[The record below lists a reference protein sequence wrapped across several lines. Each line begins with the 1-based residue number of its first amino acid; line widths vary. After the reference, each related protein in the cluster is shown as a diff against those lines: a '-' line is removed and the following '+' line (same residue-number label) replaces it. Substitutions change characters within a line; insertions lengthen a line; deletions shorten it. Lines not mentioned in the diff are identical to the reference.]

1 MLFSSIPFLYYFLPC
16 VLLLYLVAPRKLKN
30 SVLLLSSLFFY
41 GWGEPKYLILMLLSI
56 TQGYI
61 FGRLVEKYRGQKRAK
76 LFLTLSVVFSFLM
89 LGYCKYADFFISS
102 FNAVTGLSIPLL
114 KIALPIG
121 ISFYTFQIVSYVI
134 DVYRGDVSA
143 QRNYVNLAAYI
154 SMFPQLIAGPIVR
167 YADIAGQLENRT
179 HSTAKTSLGVR
190 RFIIGLSKK
199 ILLANVLGE
208 LVDVFKN
215 TDERSVLFYWLY
227 AVAYTLHIYFD
238 FSGYSDM
245 AIGLGH
251 VFGFDFLENFNYPF
265 ISRSITEFWRRWH
278 MSLGSWFRDYLYIPL
293 GGNRVP
299 RGRWIFNIAV
309 VWAATGLWHGAAWNF
324 VAWGIFFA
332 VLLVLE
338 KLFLKKWLDRAPA
351 RGHIYVMLL
360 VIISF
365 VLFDATSL
373 RGAGETIGAMFGA
386 GGLPAVS
393 FEALYNLRSYAVVLI
408 LGIIGSTPLPKLA
421 VERIRKTSGGAV
433 LINAAEPVALVA
445 LLAVSTAF
453 LIDGSFNPFLYF
465 RF

>member
-1 MLFSSIPFLYYFLPC
+1 
-16 VLLLYLVAPRKLKN
+16 
-30 SVLLLSSLFFY
+30 
-41 GWGEPKYLILMLLSI
+41 
-56 TQGYI
+56 
-61 FGRLVEKYRGQKRAK
+61 
-76 LFLTLSVVFSFLM
+76 
-89 LGYCKYADFFISS
+89 
-102 FNAVTGLSIPLL
+102 
-114 KIALPIG
+114 
-121 ISFYTFQIVSYVI
+121 
-134 DVYRGDVSA
+134 
-143 QRNYVNLAAYI
+143 
-154 SMFPQLIAGPIVR
+154 
-167 YADIAGQLENRT
+167 
-179 HSTAKTSLGVR
+179 
-190 RFIIGLSKK
+190 
-199 ILLANVLGE
+199 
-208 LVDVFKN
+208 
-215 TDERSVLFYWLY
+215 
-227 AVAYTLHIYFD
+227 
-238 FSGYSDM
+238 
-245 AIGLGH
+245 
-251 VFGFDFLENFNYPF
+251 
-265 ISRSITEFWRRWH
+265 

-338 KLFLKKWLDRAPA
+338 KLFLKKWLERAPA

>member
-338 KLFLKKWLDRAPA
+338 KLFLKKWLERAPA
-351 RGHIYVMLL
+351 RGHVYVMLL
-360 VIISF
+360 VIVSF

-433 LINAAEPVALVA
+433 LINAAEPVVLVA

>member
-167 YADIAGQLENRT
+167 YADIAWQLENRT

-208 LVDVFKN
+208 LVDGFKQA
-215 TDERSVLFYWLY
+215 DDKSVLFYWLY

-299 RGRWIFNIAV
+299 RGRWIFNIAG

-338 KLFLKKWLDRAPA
+338 KLFLKKWLERAPA

>member
-16 VLLLYLVAPRKLKN
+16 VLLLYFLAPGKLKN

-208 LVDVFKN
+208 LVDGFKQA
-215 TDERSVLFYWLY
+215 DERSVLFYWLY

-293 GGNRVP
+293 GGNRVS

-338 KLFLKKWLDRAPA
+338 KLFLKKWLERSPVL
-351 RGHIYVMLL
+351 GHAYVMLL

>member
-16 VLLLYLVAPRKLKN
+16 VLLLYFLAPGKLKN
-30 SVLLLSSLFFY
+30 SVLMLSSLFFY

-61 FGRLVEKYRGQKRAK
+61 FGRLVEKYRGKKRAK

-208 LVDVFKN
+208 LVDGFKQA
-215 TDERSVLFYWLY
+215 DERSVLFYWLY

-338 KLFLKKWLDRAPA
+338 KLFLKKWRERSPVL
-351 RGHIYVMLL
+351 GHAYVMLL

>member
-215 TDERSVLFYWLY
+215 ADERSVLFYWLY

-338 KLFLKKWLDRAPA
+338 KLFLKKWLERAPA

>member
-16 VLLLYLVAPRKLKN
+16 VLLLYFIAPRGLKN

-41 GWGEPKYLILMLLSI
+41 GWGEPRYLVLMLVSI

-61 FGRLVEKYRGQKRAK
+61 FGLLVEKHRNTGRAK
-76 LFLTLSVVFSFLM
+76 LYLVLSLVFSFAL
-89 LGYCKYADFFISS
+89 LGYYKYADFFLSG

-114 KIALPIG
+114 RIALPIG

-134 DVYRGDVSA
+134 DVYRGDVPA
-143 QRNYVNLAAYI
+143 QRNYIHLAAYI

-167 YADIAGQLENRT
+167 YADIAAQLESRT
-179 HSTAKTSLGVR
+179 HSMDAAARGVR
-190 RFIIGLSKK
+190 RFVLGLSKK

-208 LVDVFKN
+208 LVDNFKN
-215 TDERSVLFYWLY
+215 ADERSVLFCWLY
-227 AVAYTLHIYFD
+227 AIAYTLHIYFD

-251 VFGFDFLENFNYPF
+251 IFGFDFLENFNYPF

-299 RGRWIFNIAV
+299 IGHWVFNVAV

-324 VAWGIFFA
+324 VAWGIYFA

-338 KLFLKKWLDRAPA
+338 KLLLKKWLDRS
-351 RGHIYVMLL
+351 RIGGHIYVMLL

-365 VLFDATSL
+365 VLFDASSL
-373 RGAGETIGAMFGA
+373 GSAAQTVGAMFGA
-386 GGLPAVS
+386 GNLPAVS
-393 FEALYNLRSYAVVLI
+393 FEALYDLRSYAVVLV
-408 LGIIGSTPLPKLA
+408 LGVIGATPLPKLA
-421 VERIRKTSGGAV
+421 VARIRKTPVGNRV
-433 LINAAEPVALVA
+433 LNALEPVTLLV

>member
-167 YADIAGQLENRT
+167 YADIAEHLENRT

-215 TDERSVLFYWLY
+215 ADERSVLFYWLY

-338 KLFLKKWLDRAPA
+338 KLFLKKWLERSPVL
-351 RGHIYVMLL
+351 GHAYVMLL

-433 LINAAEPVALVA
+433 LINAAEPVVLIA

>member
-16 VLLLYLVAPRKLKN
+16 VLLLYAIAPRKLKN
-30 SVLLLSSLFFY
+30 SVLLFSSLFFY
-41 GWGEPKYLILMLLSI
+41 GWGEPKYLILMLISI

-61 FGRLVEKYRGQKRAK
+61 FGRLVEKYRSKGLAK
-76 LFLTLSVVFSFLM
+76 LFLTLSVVFSFAM
-89 LGYCKYADFFISS
+89 LGYCKYADFFISG

-134 DVYRGDVSA
+134 DVYRGDVAA
-143 QRNYVNLAAYI
+143 QRNYINLAAYI

-167 YADIAGQLENRT
+167 YADIAAQLETRT
-179 HSTAKTSLGVR
+179 HSTAKTALGVR
-190 RFIIGLSKK
+190 RFVIGLSKK

-215 TDERSVLFYWLY
+215 TNDQSVLFYWLY

-251 VFGFDFLENFNYPF
+251 IFGFDFLENFNYPF

-293 GGNRVP
+293 GGNRVSA
-299 RGRWIFNIAV
+299 GRWIFNIAI

-324 VAWGIFFA
+324 VAWGVYFA

-338 KLFLKKWLDRAPA
+338 KLFLKKWLERSPA

-365 VLFDATSL
+365 VLFDAATL

-386 GGLPAVS
+386 GGLPAAS
-393 FEALYNLRSYAVVLI
+393 FEALYNLRSYGVVLI

-421 VERIRKTSGGAV
+421 VERIRKTSGGSA
-433 LINAAEPVALVA
+433 LINAVEPIVLIA